1 MVGFVSV
8 QGVSTFPH
16 FQVHIKTRTTQTH
29 SQPLTGIFP
38 DRWSLPRAR

>member
-16 FQVHIKTRTTQTH
+16 FQVHNTNT
-29 SQPLTGIFP
+29 LTASH
-38 DRWSLPRAR
+38 WNLPRPVEFAPGSVVL

>member
-29 SQPLTGIFP
+29 
-38 DRWSLPRAR
+38 WNLPRPVEFAPGSVVL